1 MAFVPGAVTVR
12 APATSANLGPG
23 FDSFGLALARYDQ
36 VRARVGSVG
45 LQVRVS
51 GAGAGELATDERHL
65 VVRAMRA
72 AFDVLG
78 GQPPGLELDCVNQ
91 IPHGRGLGSSAAAI
105 VSGIELA
112 RGLVVDGR
120 SRLGDADVLVL
131 ATGIEGHPDN
141 VAACLLG
148 GLSIAWLADG
158 RARAVQA
165 ATPEQLAAGGSCP
178 VLFVPAERSRTEVAR
193 AALPEQVPHA
203 DAAFN
208 AGRAALLVL
217 ALTGRPELLLPA
229 TEDRL
234 HQGYRAGAMP
244 ASAGLVAA
252 LRARGIAA
260 AISGAGSAVLA
271 LVTAEQV
278 GGGHRA
284 DAAGL
289 GVCGAAG
296 LGRSEHRRTVSRRV
310 RRPDRRCGGT
320 CLERPRRNR
329 NTTHPPRV
337 GAVSSLRL
345 LLAHSSRDHGCPA
358 SRRSSPKSLRGRSR
372 SRKLSQNP
380 LNSSWVPPGKVRSDL
395 DCESP

>member
-1 MAFVPGAVTVR
+1 MPFVAGAVTVR

-23 FDSFGLALARYDQ
+23 FDSFGLALGRYDQ
-36 VRARVGSVG
+36 VRARVSSGG
-45 LQVRVS
+45 LEVRVS
-51 GAGAGELATDERHL
+51 GAGAGQLPTDERHL

-78 GQPPGLELDCVNQ
+78 GQPPGLALSCANG

-112 RGLVVDGR
+112 RGLSVEGR
-120 SRLGDADVLVL
+120 ARLGDADALVL
-131 ATGIEGHPDN
+131 ATGLEGHPDN

-165 ATPEQLAAGGSCP
+165 ATPDQLAAGGSCP
-178 VLFVPAERSRTEVAR
+178 VLFVPAEQAATAKTELAR
-193 AALPEQVPHA
+193 AALPGQVPHA

-234 HQGYRAGAMP
+234 HQHYRAAAMP

-252 LRARGIAA
+252 LRQRGIAA
-260 AISGAGSAVLA
+260 AISGAGPAVLA
-271 LVTAEQV
+271 LATAGQS
-278 GGGHRA
+278 A
-284 DAAGL
+284 L
-289 GVCGAAG
+289 
-296 LGRSEHRRTVSRRV
+296 
-310 RRPDRRCGGT
+310 
-320 CLERPRRNR
+320 
-329 NTTHPPRV
+329 
-337 GAVSSLRL
+337 AVE
-345 LLAHSSRDHGCPA
+345 LA
-358 SRRSSPKSLRGRSR
+358 
-372 SRKLSQNP
+372 
-380 LNSSWVPPGKVRSDL
+380 PPGWECAVLPVSAGAGTVAG
-395 DCESP
+395 